1 MNTQDTLSRVVTVAD
16 IKNFIGFATVLVTVV
31 FFTAQLQGD
40 VNATKQG
47 VLSINQKLD
56 AYIEKTNSHE
66 NRITRLETIVER
78 KALRTDF
85 DSQLAYASAA
95 GIIN

>member
-1 MNTQDTLSRVVTVAD
+1 MSKKDLSQAVTLAD

-56 AYIEKTNSHE
+56 SYTEKTNSHE

-78 KALRTDF
+78 KSIGISL

-95 GIIN
+95 GMIN